1 MRLTVP
7 LGLNTAAQAR
17 LARRSAAPAPATR
30 VPPELYQAPAANAA
44 VANDQDLYIAE
55 VAVPRHSQPINQGL
69 PAVFRVPR
77 RC

>member
-30 VPPELYQAPAANAA
+30 GPVPPELCQAPAANAA
-44 VANDQDLYIAE
+44 VANDQDIYTAE
-55 VAVPRHSQPINQGL
+55 VAVPTP
-69 PAVFRVPR
+69 
-77 RC
+77 